1 VSAGSILLLSVG
13 LAMDATAAA
22 AARGAA
28 ATSLRWR
35 AVLAVA
41 LLFGGFQAL
50 MPLIGWA
57 IGGAIGPRVE
67 AWDHWIA
74 FGLLAAIG
82 LKMLWEARAAKPAA
96 DADGRVL
103 VVLAVA
109 TSVDALAAGVTLPLV
124 GAPLLP
130 SIVTIGITTAVLS
143 GVGYVAGRRL
153 GAAIGGRLDAV
164 GGLVLIGLGVKILA
178 EHL

>member
-1 VSAGSILLLSVG
+1 
-13 LAMDATAAA
+13 
-22 AARGAA
+22 
-28 ATSLRWR
+28 
-35 AVLAVA
+35 
-41 LLFGGFQAL
+41 
-50 MPLIGWA
+50 
-57 IGGAIGPRVE
+57 
-67 AWDHWIA
+67 
-74 FGLLAAIG
+74 
-82 LKMLWEARAAKPAA
+82 LWGHPRAAKPAA